1 MRSLTS
7 IAAHSTLRLTQ
18 EVPMRILIAIAFGC
32 ALLLGLNH
40 AASSGATERGAQ
52 PSYELSSPVTEEM
65 TADPQAESDGH
76 YECRYSPYCQKAS
89 QCAAY
94 CGGGAA
100 VCSQGC
106 CACAS

>member
-1 MRSLTS
+1 
-7 IAAHSTLRLTQ
+7 
-18 EVPMRILIAIAFGC
+18 MRILIAIAFGC
-32 ALLLGLNH
+32 ALLLGITH
-40 AASSGATERGAQ
+40 ASSSGAIERGVQ
-52 PSYELSSPVTEEM
+52 PSIELSNPATEEM
-65 TADPQAESDGH
+65 PAEPQLEGESQ

-94 CGGGAA
+94 CGEGGA